1 MSRDERGGW
10 REVGDGENPPEPA
23 HGQEIQPQA
32 PEDLTPTEM
41 ATVVEG
47 APSLGQPGPQAP
59 QPQERQAPWRPPTP
73 AEAPTIADAE
83 APTQMDGVGG
93 SASERYMPDRIG
105 PYRVLTVLGE
115 GGMGCVYLAEQLEPV
130 QRYVAIKLIRAS
142 LTSPASLIR
151 FNAERQAMAR
161 LSHPGIAQIFEAGT
175 TDDGFPYFVMENVPG
190 KPVTHFCD
198 RQCSTLQE
206 RLELMI
212 RICHGVEH
220 AHRKG
225 ILHRDLKPSNV
236 LVVAG
241 EDEATPKIIDFGIAK
256 AMDQPLTDET
266 VLTRF
271 GIGTPTYMSPEAFEV
286 TPEVGSDVDT
296 RTDVYSLGI
305 MLYELLV
312 GSPPYDTRGS
322 SLAEIVHQIT
332 HESADIPSR
341 RFNGLAPDERKRV
354 AAGRQL
360 EPDGLARQLRGDLDW
375 IVDKAMAK
383 ERDRRYGS
391 ATELA
396 ADLRRH
402 LDLEPVSAGPPSL
415 SYRSGRF
422 VRRHKAAVVG
432 ASLAVLAMLLGIFG
446 TTYAMVRANREADR
460 ANQEA
465 AKTREA
471 LLDAEAVTG
480 FLVNLFEI
488 TDPREVGGESV
499 TARQVLDRGASVIE
513 SRLTDQPLRR
523 ARLMHTIGTI
533 YNQLQVPQEAQRLVS
548 SALDLRRR
556 HLTADHVDVAESLYR
571 LAVISREL
579 ADYEKAEEFAGQALR
594 IRRAGLGPD
603 HPSVGEI
610 ERELGVILFRAG
622 QHERAEEHIRQ
633 ALVIA
638 EQGDDPESEA
648 AATEA
653 LGNLLKARGRCDEAT
668 PHLRKSLEIRERW
681 LEPLDPRL
689 AYSLNNLSSCLG
701 EAKQFREAKVLLER
715 ALEIQEQTLGPEAT
729 TVAMGRSNLGILY
742 RELEEHGPAEAAF
755 IDARDSFIKALG
767 PEHPVVAN
775 PMAELG
781 VLYWQMGRMKDAEAQ
796 LQPALDLWQRKL
808 GDDHLLTAWAQ
819 WGLANVLR
827 DVDRLDE
834 AETLYLSS
842 IQTREAQLP
851 EGHPYVREAL
861 TDYSELLRRAGR
873 SEDLLIVEEKL
884 QAF

>member
-1 MSRDERGGW
+1 MSRDERDK
-10 REVGDGENPPEPA
+10 RIDGQDTAPPPE
-23 HGQEIQPQA
+23 
-32 PEDLTPTEM
+32 
-41 ATVVEG
+41 
-47 APSLGQPGPQAP
+47 
-59 QPQERQAPWRPPTP
+59 ERRAPWRPPTP
-73 AEAPTIADAE
+73 AEAETLADSD
-83 APTQMDGVGG
+83 APTVIDGEDATELQGAARAQAG
-93 SASERYMPDRIG
+93 RQDPARHMPDRIG

-115 GGMGCVYLAEQLEPV
+115 GGMGCVYLAEQREPV

-142 LTSPASLIR
+142 LTSPASLAR

-175 TDDGFPYFVMENVPG
+175 TEDGFPYFVMENVPG
-190 KPVTHFCD
+190 KPLTRFCD
-198 RQCSTLQE
+198 LRRSSLEE

-212 RICHGVEH
+212 RICRGVEH

-236 LVVAG
+236 LVVADG
-241 EDEATPKIIDFGIAK
+241 AEVTPKIIDFGIAK
-256 AMDQPLTDET
+256 AMDQPLTEET
-266 VLTRF
+266 LLTRF
-271 GIGTPTYMSPEAFEV
+271 GIGTPSYMSPEAFDV
-286 TPEVGSDVDT
+286 TPETGTDVDT
-296 RTDVYSLGI
+296 RTDVYSLGV

-312 GSPPYDTRGS
+312 GSSPFETRGS
-322 SLAEIVHQIT
+322 SLAEIVRQIT
-332 HESADIPSR
+332 HEPADLPSR
-341 RFNGLAPDERKRV
+341 RFNNLAPEEQERT
-354 AAGRQL
+354 AAGRGL
-360 EPDGLARQLRGDLDW
+360 EPDVLARRLRGDLDW
-375 IVDKAMAK
+375 IVGKAMAK

-396 ADLRRH
+396 ADLQRH

-422 VRRHKAAVVG
+422 VRRHKAAVAG
-432 ASLAVLAMLLGIFG
+432 AGLAVLAMLLGIFG
-446 TTYAMVRANREADR
+446 TTYAMVRANREANR

-488 TDPREVGGESV
+488 TDPREAGGESV

-556 HLTADHVDVAESLYR
+556 HLAADHVDVAESLYR

-579 ADYEKAEEFAGQALR
+579 ANYKDAEAFAVKVLR
-594 IRRAGLGPD
+594 IRRAAFGLD
-603 HPSVGEI
+603 HPAVGEI

-622 QHERAEEHIRQ
+622 RHEQAEEHIRQ
-633 ALVIA
+633 ALAIA
-638 EQGDDPESEA
+638 EQGNEPESEA
-648 AATEA
+648 ASREA
-653 LGNLLKARGRCDEAT
+653 LGNLLKTRGRCDEAT
-668 PHLRKSLEIRERW
+668 PHLRKSLEIRERR
-681 LEPLDPRL
+681 LEPSDPRL

-701 EAKQFREAKVLLER
+701 EAKQFREAKELLER
-715 ALEIQEQTLGPEAT
+715 ALEIQTQTLGPEAT

-742 RELEEHGPAEAAF
+742 RELEEFASAEAAF

-781 VLYWQMGRMKDAEAQ
+781 VLYWQMGRMADAEAQ

-808 GDDHLLTAWAQ
+808 GADHLLTAWAQ
-819 WGLANVLR
+819 WGSANVLR

-834 AETLYLSS
+834 AEALYLSS
-842 IQTREAQLP
+842 IQTRETQLP
-851 EGHPYVREAL
+851 EGHPDLRQVL
-861 TDYSELLRRAGR
+861 TDYSQLLRRAGR
-873 SEDLLIVEEKL
+873 VEDLRAVEEKL